1 MTALQLGV
9 LHNTINSR
17 FGPGPLVRADHIMA
31 LVTGSDSLWVGD
43 HLNGVLP
50 RSMWTPKHTGLAK
63 IIPNI
68 DAHLEPWTMLGHL
81 ASLSRIG
88 RLRLGI
94 SVTDP
99 GRRNPAVTA
108 QAAATLHL
116 LTKGRAIL
124 GIGTGEREG
133 NEPYGVDWSKP
144 VARFEEALATIRAL
158 WDSRGELINRD
169 SPFFPLHN
177 ATFNVPPYKGA
188 WPPVWIAANGP
199 RMIRAA
205 GKYADGWF
213 PANITQP
220 KTYGEKLTALR
231 AAASDAGRNP
241 DHITPAAIRFVI
253 TGRNWD
259 DINEILDSDIAK
271 IFMLASPAEA
281 WARHGSQH
289 PMGAEFTGVQD
300 LVPQTIDE
308 VTALRYA
315 TKVPKSLLQEQFAV
329 GTPDEVVEQFAEW
342 RDQGLR
348 YLVVGNASAIQP
360 SMTKGMATTRPYLKV
375 IRGLKK
381 L

>member
-1 MTALQLGV
+1 MTGFKIGV

-17 FGPGPLVRADHIMA
+17 FGPAPLARADHLMA
-31 LVTGSDSLWVGD
+31 LACRADSLWVGD

-50 RSMWTPKHTGLAK
+50 RSMWTTKHIGLAK
-63 IIPNI
+63 IVPQI

-81 ASLSRIG
+81 ASSSRIG
-88 RLRLGI
+88 KLRLGI

-108 QAAATLHL
+108 QAVATLNL

-158 WDSRGELINRD
+158 WDSNGNLVNRD
-169 SPFFPLHN
+169 SAFFPLHN
-177 ATFNVPPYKGA
+177 ATFNVPPYKGK
-188 WPPVWIAANGP
+188 WPPIWVAANGP

-205 GKYADGWF
+205 GRYADGWF
-213 PANITQP
+213 PASITQP
-220 KTYGEKLTALR
+220 KVYGEKLTALR
-231 AAASDAGRNP
+231 SAASDAGRNP
-241 DHITPAAIRFVI
+241 DDITPAAIRFII
-253 TGRNWD
+253 TGRSWD
-259 DINEILDSDIAK
+259 DIDEVLDSNIAK

-281 WARHGSQH
+281 WARHGAEH
-289 PMGAEFTGVQD
+289 PMGANFTGVQD

-308 VTALRYA
+308 ATALRYA
-315 TKVPKSLLQEQFAV
+315 ATVPKSLLQEQFAV
-329 GTPDEVVEQFAEW
+329 GTPDEVIDQIAEW
-342 RDQGLR
+342 RDHGLR

-360 SMTKGMATTRPYLKV
+360 SAAKGMATTRPYLQV
-375 IRGLKK
+375 VRGIRK